1 MRTFLILLS
10 LCLAKGRAEKGSL
23 CKSLSTCVHCKL
35 SSPYT
40 GLQSYYS
47 EACLS
52 CNHTVF
58 RKIRI
63 FPLEEYDSNEDI
75 GFDPRTSNIEEKVE
89 CSTID
94 DSGCLRVFWYTN
106 HKENNANQDDP
117 GTLLV
122 WSDKA
127 HNCCPPQQ
135 VS

>member
-1 MRTFLILLS
+1 MRTFLILL
-10 LCLAKGRAEKGSL
+10 LVCLAKGRAEKGNL

-52 CNHTVF
+52 CNPTVF

-63 FPLEEYDSNEDI
+63 GKLADDLYYDI
-75 GFDPRTSNIEEKVE
+75 GIDPRTLDIEDKVQ
-89 CSTID
+89 CSSID
-94 DSGCLRVFWYTN
+94 DAGCLRVFWYTS
-106 HKENNANQDDP
+106 HKEKNVTEDDP

-122 WSDKA
+122 WSDKL
-127 HNCCPPQQ
+127 HNVCPPQQ

>member
-1 MRTFLILLS
+1 M
-10 LCLAKGRAEKGSL
+10 CLAKGRAEKGNL

-52 CNHTVF
+52 CNPTDF

-63 FPLEEYDSNEDI
+63 FPEEDDLYYDI
-75 GFDPRTSNIEEKVE
+75 GIDPRTSNIEDKVQ
-89 CSTID
+89 CSSID
-94 DSGCLRVFWYTN
+94 DAGCLRVFWYTN
-106 HKENNANQDDP
+106 HKEKNVTEDDP

-122 WSDKA
+122 WSDKG
-127 HNCCPPQQ
+127 HNVCPPQQ